1 MAKAQPPSQALEG
14 VRVLELAGAEGEYC
28 GKLLADF
35 GAEVIKVEPP
45 GGSPSRGEPPFV
57 HDRPGPD
64 RSLPFL
70 YFNANKKSVTADLH
84 TDAGRER
91 VRRLARTADVVVES
105 ATPGTLSAMGLG
117 YAALNA
123 LNPRLV
129 FASVT
134 AFGQTGPCSG
144 YRWSAL
150 TAFAMG
156 GLMYVSGKPS
166 APPVNAPGAQAF
178 MVGSAHAALT
188 ILVALWHVRQ
198 GGPGQHIDVSMVDCL
213 AAMENLVSRS
223 ASTGAHPHR
232 DGTQHRFAAPGT
244 IYRCADGFVHI
255 FVTNS
260 QPGAWGRFVDWLG
273 RPEALAREEFDDPVY
288 RRAHVAEVD
297 RVVSDTLA
305 ELPKEKVYEE
315 LQARHIPC
323 APVNTPLDFVRD
335 PHIRARGFVID
346 TVHPRLGPMEFPGRA
361 YKTDCWR
368 FRHHAPAVG
377 EHDGEVLGGEAA
389 EADNSRTDGPPGAA
403 SVTPMPTRELALRQE
418 PPGGLVEAAAAPA
431 TPARHETAAA
441 TATDRGATE
450 GNRGATRRSLESAR
464 AGDNDAAPGSLPLAG
479 IRVADFTHM
488 VAGPYGTMQL
498 AYFGAEVIKIESRAR
513 PDTWRIREG
522 NKDVEASLPFA
533 DHNRNKLS
541 VTANLKTE
549 EGREMARRIIAR
561 SDVVVENFSVGVMG
575 RLGLGYEELKTV
587 KPDIIMIRLQGLGTT
602 GPRKNYVTWGPSLM
616 PFSGMTW
623 LWNHPDGGAP
633 VGSQTSYPDYIVSIH
648 MAFVLMAAL
657 HHRANTGEGQLIDI
671 AQGEVT
677 ASLIGPAL
685 LDALVNER
693 AADPAGNRGRAN
705 APHGCYPC
713 RGEDAWCVVSVE
725 SKEEWRRFRDATGN
739 SAALEDDRFGTG
751 ESRLVHA
758 DAVDQIVSE
767 WTRQRTPREVMETL
781 QAHGVT
787 AGMVCDG
794 TTLVHDPHLRAR
806 GSVVAHEHP
815 RQGRLTLPGIVTKL
829 SETPGEIRRHAP
841 LLGQDTHAVLSGLLG
856 MTDEQIRGL
865 EDAGAF

>member
-1 MAKAQPPSQALEG
+1 MAQTLSTSQALDG

-45 GGSPSRGEPPFV
+45 GGSPSRDEPPFAE
-57 HDRPGPD
+57 DRPGPD

-70 YFNANKKSVTADLH
+70 YFNANKKSVTADLD
-84 TDAGRER
+84 TETGRER
-91 VRRLARTADVVVES
+91 VRRLARTADAVVES
-105 ATPGTLSAMGLG
+105 ATPGTLPAMGLG
-117 YAALNA
+117 YADLRA
-123 LNPRLV
+123 LNPGLV
-129 FASVT
+129 YASVT
-134 AFGQTGPCSG
+134 AFGQVGPYSR
-144 YRWSAL
+144 YRWSGL

-178 MVGSAHAALT
+178 LVGSAHAALT
-188 ILVALWHVRQ
+188 ILVALWHVRR
-198 GGPGQHIDVSMVDCL
+198 GGPGQHVDVSMMDCL

-223 ASTGAHPHR
+223 ASTGAHPRR
-232 DGTQHRFAAPGT
+232 DGTQHRFATPGT

-273 RPEALAREEFDDPVY
+273 HPEALAREEFGDPVY

-297 RVVSDTLA
+297 RVVSGILA
-305 ELPKEKVYEE
+305 LLPKEEVYEE
-315 LQARHIPC
+315 LQARHVPC
-323 APVNTPLDFVRD
+323 APVNTPLDFVHD
-335 PHIRARGFVID
+335 PHIRSRGFVID
-346 TVHPRLGPMEFPGRA
+346 TVHPRLGAMEFPGRA

-377 EHDGEVLGGEAA
+377 EHDRELLGGEGPVP
-389 EADNSRTDGPPGAA
+389 DDSRRDRPG
-403 SVTPMPTRELALRQE
+403 SVAM
-418 PPGGLVEAAAAPA
+418 APA
-431 TPARHETAAA
+431 SPV
-441 TATDRGATE
+441 
-450 GNRGATRRSLESAR
+450 
-464 AGDNDAAPGSLPLAG
+464 GSPPLAG

-498 AYFGAEVIKIESRAR
+498 ACFGAEVIKIESRAR

-549 EGREMARRIIAR
+549 EGREVARRIIAR

-575 RLGLGYEELKTV
+575 RLGLGYEDLRAF

-685 LDALVNER
+685 LDALVNGR
-693 AADPAGNRGRAN
+693 AAEPMGNRGRAA

-713 RGEDAWCVVSVE
+713 RGEDAWCAVTVADD
-725 SKEEWRRFRDATGN
+725 EEWRHFCEATGHR
-739 SAALEDDRFGTG
+739 AAARDDRFGTAA
-751 ESRLVHA
+751 SRLAHA
-758 DAVDQIVSE
+758 EAVNEIVSE
-767 WTRQRTPREVMETL
+767 WTRQRTAREAMETL

-841 LLGQDTHAVLSGLLG
+841 LLGQDTRAVLSGLLG

-865 EDAGAF
+865 DDAGAF

>member
-1 MAKAQPPSQALEG
+1 MAEPRIAPQALDG

-45 GGSPSRGEPPFV
+45 GGSPSRSRPPFKD
-57 HDRPGPD
+57 HRPGPD

-70 YFNANKKSVTADLH
+70 YFNANKKSVTTDLG
-84 TDAGRER
+84 TEAGRER
-91 VRRLARTADVVVES
+91 VRRLARNADVVVES
-105 ATPGTLSAMGLG
+105 AAPGTLAAMGLG
-117 YAALNA
+117 YADLRAA
-123 LNPRLV
+123 NPRLV
-129 FASVT
+129 HASVT
-134 AFGQTGPCSG
+134 AFGQTGPYSG
-144 YRWSAL
+144 YRWSEL
-150 TAFAMG
+150 VAFAMG

-166 APPVNAPGAQAF
+166 SPPVNAPGAQAF
-178 MVGSAHAALT
+178 LVGSAHAALA
-188 ILVALWHVRQ
+188 ILMALWRVRQ
-198 GGPGQHIDVSMVDCL
+198 GGAGQHIDVSMMDCL

-223 ASTGAHPHR
+223 AATGVHPRR

-244 IYRCADGFVHI
+244 IYRCRDGFVHI

-260 QPGAWGRFVDWLG
+260 QPGAWDRFVDWLG
-273 RPEALAREEFDDPVY
+273 RPEALTGHEFKDPVH

-297 RVVSDTLA
+297 RVVSGVLA
-305 ELPKEKVYEE
+305 ELPREKVYEE
-315 LQARHIPC
+315 LQGCHIPC
-323 APVNTPLDFVRD
+323 APVNTPLEFVRD
-335 PHIRARGFVID
+335 RHIRSRGFVVD
-346 TVHPRLGPMEFPGRA
+346 TVHPRLGPLEFPGRA
-361 YKTDCWR
+361 YKTGSWR

-377 EHDGEVLGGEAA
+377 EHDRELL
-389 EADNSRTDGPPGAA
+389 DGKPSAPAGLQPDRPAVPGAA
-403 SVTPMPTRELALRQE
+403 PGRSGRDTAPAAGPAADAACAVTERASP
-418 PPGGLVEAAAAPA
+418 AAPA
-431 TPARHETAAA
+431 A
-441 TATDRGATE
+441 
-450 GNRGATRRSLESAR
+450 GNG
-464 AGDNDAAPGSLPLAG
+464 AAPGALPLAG

-541 VTANLKTE
+541 ITANLKSE
-549 EGREMARRIIAR
+549 EGREVARRIIAR
-561 SDVVVENFSVGVMG
+561 SDVVVENFSVGVMD
-575 RLGLGYEELKTV
+575 RLGLGYEELRAV
-587 KPDIIMIRLQGLGTT
+587 KPDIVMIRLQGLGAT

-633 VGSQTSYPDYIVSIH
+633 VGSQTSYPDYIVSVH

-657 HHRANTGEGQLIDI
+657 HHRANTGEGQFIDM

-685 LDALVNER
+685 LEGLVHGR
-693 AADPAGNRGRAN
+693 AAKPVGNRGCAD

-713 RGEDAWCVVSVE
+713 RGEDAWCVVSVADE
-725 SKEEWRRFRDATGN
+725 DEWQRFCAATDN
-739 SAALEDDRFGTG
+739 HAALGDERFGTA
-751 ESRLVHA
+751 ESRLA
-758 DAVDQIVSE
+758 NAGALDALVSE
-767 WTRQRTPREVMETL
+767 WTRRRTPREVMETL

-787 AGMVCDG
+787 AGMVSDG
-794 TTLVHDPHLRAR
+794 TTLVTDPHLRSR
-806 GSVVAHEHP
+806 GSVVEHEHP

-841 LLGQDTHAVLSGLLG
+841 LLGQDTHAVLKGLLG
-856 MTDEQIRGL
+856 LSDEEIRGL
-865 EDAGAF
+865 EAAGAF

>member
-1 MAKAQPPSQALEG
+1 MAEPQTAPQALDG

-35 GAEVIKVEPP
+35 GAEVIKVEPY
-45 GGSPSRGEPPFV
+45 GGSPSRGQPPFKD
-57 HDRPGPD
+57 DRPGPD

-70 YFNANKKSVTADLH
+70 YFNANKKSVIADL
-84 TDAGRER
+84 DNEAGRER
-91 VRRLARTADVVVES
+91 VQRLARTADVVVES
-105 ATPGTLSAMGLG
+105 AAPGALADMGLG
-117 YAALNA
+117 HEALLAA
-123 LNPRLV
+123 NPRLV
-129 FASVT
+129 YASIT
-134 AFGQTGPCSG
+134 AFGQTGPYNK
-144 YRWSAL
+144 YRWSEL
-150 TAFAMG
+150 VAFAMG

-166 APPVNAPGAQAF
+166 LPPVNAPGAQAF
-178 MVGSAHAALT
+178 LVGSAHAALA
-188 ILVALWHVRQ
+188 ILMALWHVRQ
-198 GGPGQHIDVSMVDCL
+198 GGAGQHIDVSMMDCL
-213 AAMENLVSRS
+213 AAMENMVSRS
-223 ASTGAHPHR
+223 ASTGVHPRR
-232 DGTQHRFAAPGT
+232 DGTQHRFATPGT
-244 IYRCADGFVHI
+244 IYRCRDGFVHI

-260 QPGAWGRFVDWLG
+260 QPGAWERFMDWLG
-273 RPEALAREEFDDPVY
+273 EPEALAGEGFKDPVY

-297 RVVSDTLA
+297 RVVSAILA

-323 APVNTPLDFVRD
+323 APVNTPLEFVRD
-335 PHIRARGFVID
+335 RHIQARGFVVD

-361 YKTDCWR
+361 YKTESWR

-377 EHDGEVLGGEAA
+377 EHD
-389 EADNSRTDGPPGAA
+389 
-403 SVTPMPTRELALRQE
+403 RELLEGERPA
-418 PPGGLVEAAAAPA
+418 PPRDTAVAANPRSDRSSRAKSA
-431 TPARHETAAA
+431 T
-441 TATDRGATE
+441 
-450 GNRGATRRSLESAR
+450 GNG
-464 AGDNDAAPGSLPLAG
+464 AAPGGLPLAG

-549 EGREMARRIIAR
+549 EGREVARRLIAM
-561 SDVVVENFSVGVMG
+561 SDVVVENFSVGVMD
-575 RLGLGYEELKTV
+575 RLGLGYEELKAV

-616 PFSGMTW
+616 PFSGMSW

-657 HHRANTGEGQLIDI
+657 HHRASTGEGQFIDI

-685 LDALVNER
+685 LDGLVNGR
-693 AADPAGNRGRAN
+693 AAKPVGNRGHAG

-713 RGEDAWCVVSVE
+713 RGEDAWCAISVGDDA
-725 SKEEWRRFRDATGN
+725 EWQRFCEATGN
-739 SAALEDDRFGTG
+739 REALGDERFATVAL
-751 ESRLVHA
+751 RLANDEELDEV
-758 DAVDQIVSE
+758 VSG
-767 WTRQRTPREVMETL
+767 WTRRRSPRQVMEAL
-781 QAHGVT
+781 QGYGVT
-787 AGMVCDG
+787 AGMVSDG
-794 TTLVHDPHLRAR
+794 TTLVTDPHLRFR
-806 GSVVAHEHP
+806 GSVVEHEHP
-815 RQGRLTLPGIVTKL
+815 RQGRLTLPGIVTKF
-829 SETPGEIRRHAP
+829 SGTPGEIRRHAP
-841 LLGQDTHAVLSGLLG
+841 LLGQDTHAVLNGLLG
-856 MTDEQIRGL
+856 MTDEEIRGL
-865 EDAGAF
+865 EAAGAF

>member
-1 MAKAQPPSQALEG
+1 MAEPRTAPQALDG

-45 GGSPSRGEPPFV
+45 GGSPSRREPPFMD
-57 HDRPGPD
+57 DRPGPD

-70 YFNANKKSVTADLH
+70 YFNANKKSITADLR
-84 TDAGRER
+84 TEEGRER
-91 VRRLARTADVVVES
+91 VRCLGAGVDVLLES
-105 ATPGTLSAMGLG
+105 GAPGTLAALGLG
-117 YAALNA
+117 YEDLRTA
-123 LNPRLV
+123 NPGLV
-129 FASVT
+129 HASVT
-134 AFGQTGPCSG
+134 AFGQTGPYSG
-144 YRWSAL
+144 YRWSGL
-150 TAFAMG
+150 VAFAMG

-178 MVGSAHAALT
+178 LVGSAHAALA
-188 ILVALWHVRQ
+188 ILMALWHVRR
-198 GGPGQHIDVSMVDCL
+198 GGAGQHIDVSMMDCL
-213 AAMENLVSRS
+213 AAMENMVSRS
-223 ASTGAHPHR
+223 ASTGVHPRR
-232 DGTQHRFAAPGT
+232 DGTQHRFATPGT
-244 IYRCADGFVHI
+244 IYRCRDGYVHI

-260 QPGAWGRFVDWLG
+260 QPGAWDRFVDWLG
-273 RPEALAREEFDDPVY
+273 LPEALTGDEFNDPVY

-297 RVVSDTLA
+297 RVVSGILA
-305 ELPKEKVYEE
+305 GLPKEEVYEE

-335 PHIRARGFVID
+335 RHIESRGFVVD

-361 YKTDCWR
+361 YKTDGWR

-377 EHDGEVLGGEAA
+377 EHDGEFLDGEPLARDA
-389 EADNSRTDGPPGAA
+389 VAPADSTPGPSP
-403 SVTPMPTRELALRQE
+403 R
-418 PPGGLVEAAAAPA
+418 AAPA
-431 TPARHETAAA
+431 A
-441 TATDRGATE
+441 
-450 GNRGATRRSLESAR
+450 GNG
-464 AGDNDAAPGSLPLAG
+464 GGPNGLPLAG
-479 IRVADFTHM
+479 VRVADFTHM

-541 VTANLKTE
+541 VTANLKAD
-549 EGREMARRIIAR
+549 EGRELARRIIAE
-561 SDVVVENFSVGVMG
+561 SDVVVENFSVGVMD
-575 RLGLGYEELKTV
+575 RLGLSYEELRAV

-602 GPRKNYVTWGPSLM
+602 GPRRNYVTWGPSLM

-657 HHRANTGEGQLIDI
+657 HHRATTGEGQFIDI

-685 LDALVNER
+685 LDGLVNGR
-693 AADPAGNRGRAN
+693 AAKPVGNGGRAGV
-705 APHGCYPC
+705 PHGCYPC
-713 RGEDAWCVVSVE
+713 QGDDSWCAIAVGDDA
-725 SKEEWRRFRDATGN
+725 EWQRFCAATGN
-739 SAALEDDRFGTG
+739 GGTLRDERFATAAGRRANMEEL
-751 ESRLVHA
+751 
-758 DAVDQIVSE
+758 DALVSE
-767 WTRQRTPREVMETL
+767 WTRQRSPRQVMETL

-787 AGMVCDG
+787 AGMVSDG
-794 TTLVHDPHLRAR
+794 TTLANDPHLRER

-815 RQGRLTLPGIVTKL
+815 RQGRLTLPGIVMKL
-829 SETPGEIRRHAP
+829 SGTPGEIRRHAP

-856 MTDEQIRGL
+856 LTDEEIRGL
-865 EDAGAF
+865 EVAGAF

>member
-1 MAKAQPPSQALEG
+1 MAEQRTAPQALNG

-45 GGSPSRGEPPFV
+45 EGSPSRAEPPFKD
-57 HDRPGPD
+57 DRPGPD

-70 YFNANKKSVTADLH
+70 YFNANKKSVTVDLD
-84 TDAGRER
+84 TEAGRER

-105 ATPGTLSAMGLG
+105 AVPGTLADMGLG
-117 YAALNA
+117 YEDLKPA
-123 LNPRLV
+123 NPRLLY
-129 FASVT
+129 ASVT
-134 AFGQTGPCSG
+134 AFGQTGPYSG
-144 YRWSAL
+144 YRWSGL
-150 TAFAMG
+150 VAFAMG
-156 GLMYVSGKPS
+156 GLMYVSGKPT

-178 MVGSAHAALT
+178 LVGSAHAALA
-188 ILVALWHVRQ
+188 ILMALWRVRQ
-198 GGPGQHIDVSMVDCL
+198 RGAGQHIDVSMMDCL
-213 AAMENLVSRS
+213 AAMENMVSRS
-223 ASTGAHPHR
+223 ASTGVHPRR
-232 DGTQHRFAAPGT
+232 DGTQHRFATPGT
-244 IYRCADGFVHI
+244 IYRCRDGYVHI

-273 RPEALAREEFDDPVY
+273 LPEALTGDEFNDPVY

-297 RVVSDTLA
+297 RVVSGILA
-305 ELPKEKVYEE
+305 GLPKEKVYEE
-315 LQARHIPC
+315 LQDRHIPC
-323 APVNTPLDFVRD
+323 APVNTPLEFVRD
-335 PHIRARGFVID
+335 RHIESRGFVVD
-346 TVHPRLGPMEFPGRA
+346 TVHPRLGPIEFPGRA
-361 YKTDCWR
+361 YKTDSWR
-368 FRHHAPAVG
+368 FRRHAPAVG
-377 EHDGEVLGGEAA
+377 EHDRELLDEEKPAHEHVHRAGPAGSRGLPEPSARDTAA
-389 EADNSRTDGPPGAA
+389 AGNGAPPGA
-403 SVTPMPTRELALRQE
+403 
-418 PPGGLVEAAAAPA
+418 
-431 TPARHETAAA
+431 
-441 TATDRGATE
+441 
-450 GNRGATRRSLESAR
+450 
-464 AGDNDAAPGSLPLAG
+464 LPLAG

-498 AYFGAEVIKIESRAR
+498 AYFGAEVIKIESRTR

-549 EGREMARRIIAR
+549 EGREVARRIIAE
-561 SDVVVENFSVGVMG
+561 SDVVVENFSVGVMD
-575 RLGLGYEELKTV
+575 RLGLGYEELRAL

-623 LWNHPDGGAP
+623 LWNHPDRGAP

-657 HHRANTGEGQLIDI
+657 HHRANSGEGQFIDI

-685 LDALVNER
+685 LDGLVNGR
-693 AADPAGNRGRAN
+693 ATAPMGNRGYAG

-713 RGEDAWCVVSVE
+713 RGDDAWCAISVE
-725 SKEEWRRFRDATGN
+725 DDAEWQRFCAVTGN
-739 SAALEDDRFGTG
+739 GGTLRDERFATVAGRRANAEDLDAL
-751 ESRLVHA
+751 
-758 DAVDQIVSE
+758 VSE
-767 WTRQRTPREVMETL
+767 WTVQRSPREVMETF

-787 AGMVCDG
+787 AGMVSDG
-794 TTLVHDPHLRAR
+794 TTLVNDPHLRSR
-806 GSVVAHEHP
+806 DSVVEHEHP
-815 RQGRLTLPGIVTKL
+815 RQGRLTLPGIVMKL

-841 LLGQDTHAVLSGLLG
+841 LLGQDTHTVLSGLLG
-856 MTDEQIRGL
+856 LTDEEIRAL
-865 EDAGAF
+865 EAAGAF

>member
-1 MAKAQPPSQALEG
+1 MAEQRTAPQALNG
-14 VRVLELAGAEGEYC
+14 VRVLELADAEGEYC

-45 GGSPSRGEPPFV
+45 GGSPSRSEPPFKD
-57 HDRPGPD
+57 DRPGPD

-70 YFNANKKSVTADLH
+70 YFNANKKSITADLD
-84 TDAGRER
+84 TEAGRER
-91 VRRLARTADVVVES
+91 VRRLARTADVLVES
-105 ATPGTLSAMGLG
+105 AAPGSLAAMGLAHEELR
-117 YAALNA
+117 AA
-123 LNPRLV
+123 NPRLV
-129 FASVT
+129 YASVT
-134 AFGQTGPCSG
+134 AFGQTGPYSG
-144 YRWSAL
+144 YRWSGL
-150 TAFAMG
+150 VAFAMG
-156 GLMYVSGKPS
+156 GLMYVSGKPT

-178 MVGSAHAALT
+178 LVGSAHAALA
-188 ILVALWHVRQ
+188 ILMALWRVRQ
-198 GGPGQHIDVSMVDCL
+198 GGAGQHIDISMMDCL
-213 AAMENLVSRS
+213 AAMENMVSRS
-223 ASTGAHPHR
+223 ASTGVHPRR
-232 DGTQHRFAAPGT
+232 DGTQHRFATPGT
-244 IYRCADGFVHI
+244 IYRCRDGFVHI

-273 RPEALAREEFDDPVY
+273 LPEALTGEEFNDPVY

-297 RVVSDTLA
+297 RVVSEILA
-305 ELPKEKVYEE
+305 KLPKEKVYEE
-315 LQARHIPC
+315 LQDRHIPC
-323 APVNTPLDFVRD
+323 APVNTPLEFVRD
-335 PHIRARGFVID
+335 RHIESRGFVVE

-361 YKTDCWR
+361 YKTGNWR

-377 EHDGEVLGGEAA
+377 EHDGELLDREPSAPDDTDRDRTAISGGVPDRPDPHAGPGPAAGGRAADAACVPTGQSSEAAHASRNGEA
-389 EADNSRTDGPPGAA
+389 PG
-403 SVTPMPTRELALRQE
+403 V
-418 PPGGLVEAAAAPA
+418 
-431 TPARHETAAA
+431 
-441 TATDRGATE
+441 
-450 GNRGATRRSLESAR
+450 
-464 AGDNDAAPGSLPLAG
+464 LPLAG

-549 EGREMARRIIAR
+549 EGKEVARRIIAE
-561 SDVVVENFSVGVMG
+561 SDVVVENFSVGVMD
-575 RLGLGYEELKTV
+575 RLGLGYEELRAL

-657 HHRANTGEGQLIDI
+657 HHRANTGEGQFIDI

-685 LDALVNER
+685 LDGLVNGR
-693 AADPAGNRGRAN
+693 AMEPVGNRGHLG

-713 RGEDAWCVVSVE
+713 RGDDAWCAVSVE
-725 SKEEWRRFRDATGN
+725 DEDGWQGFCAATG
-739 SAALEDDRFGTG
+739 SHAALRDERFATAAGRRANA
-751 ESRLVHA
+751 EAL
-758 DAVDQIVSE
+758 DALVSE
-767 WTRQRTPREVMETL
+767 WTVQRSPREVMETL

-787 AGMVCDG
+787 AGMVSDG
-794 TTLVHDPHLRAR
+794 TTLVNDPHLRSR
-806 GSVVAHEHP
+806 GSVVEHEHP
-815 RQGRLTLPGIVTKL
+815 RQGRLTLPGIVMKL

-841 LLGQDTHAVLSGLLG
+841 LLGQDNHAVLTGLLG
-856 MTDEQIRGL
+856 LTDDEIRGL
-865 EDAGAF
+865 ESASAF

>member
-1 MAKAQPPSQALEG
+1 MAEPRTAPQALDG

-45 GGSPSRGEPPFV
+45 GGSPSRSEPPFK
-57 HDRPGPD
+57 DDCLGPD
-64 RSLPFL
+64 HSLPFL
-70 YFNANKKSVTADLH
+70 YFNANKKSVTADLGSE
-84 TDAGRER
+84 AGRER
-91 VRRLARTADVVVES
+91 VRRLARTADVLLES
-105 ATPGTLSAMGLG
+105 AAPGTLAAMGLG
-117 YAALNA
+117 YEDLRAA
-123 LNPRLV
+123 NPRLV
-129 FASVT
+129 YASVT
-134 AFGQTGPCSG
+134 AFGQTGPYSG
-144 YRWSAL
+144 YRWSGL
-150 TAFAMG
+150 VAFAMG

-178 MVGSAHAALT
+178 LVGSAHAALA
-188 ILVALWHVRQ
+188 ILMALWRVRQ
-198 GGPGQHIDVSMVDCL
+198 GGAGQHVDVSMMDCL
-213 AAMENLVSRS
+213 AAMENMVSRS
-223 ASTGAHPHR
+223 ASTGVHPRR
-232 DGTQHRFAAPGT
+232 DGTQHRFATPGT
-244 IYRCADGFVHI
+244 IYRCRDGYVHI

-260 QPGAWGRFVDWLG
+260 QPGAWDRFVDWLG
-273 RPEALAREEFDDPVY
+273 LPEALTGDEFNDPVY

-297 RVVSDTLA
+297 RVVSAILA

-323 APVNTPLDFVRD
+323 APVNTPLEFVRD
-335 PHIRARGFVID
+335 RHIESRGFVVD

-361 YKTDCWR
+361 YKTDNWR

-377 EHDGEVLGGEAA
+377 EHD
-389 EADNSRTDGPPGAA
+389 
-403 SVTPMPTRELALRQE
+403 RELLDGE
-418 PPGGLVEAAAAPA
+418 LPA
-431 TPARHETAAA
+431 W
-441 TATDRGATE
+441 DRGHGA
-450 GNRGATRRSLESAR
+450 GNGT
-464 AGDNDAAPGSLPLAG
+464 APKGLPLAG

-541 VTANLKTE
+541 VTANLKTAK
-549 EGREMARRIIAR
+549 GRELARRIIAE
-561 SDVVVENFSVGVMG
+561 SDVVVENFSVGVMD
-575 RLGLGYEELKTV
+575 RLGLGYEELRAL

-657 HHRANTGEGQLIDI
+657 HHRANTGEGQFIDI

-685 LDALVNER
+685 LDGLVNGR
-693 AADPAGNRGRAN
+693 AAEPVGNRGHAG

-713 RGEDAWCVVSVE
+713 AGDDAWCAISVGDDA
-725 SKEEWRRFRDATGN
+725 EWQRFCAATGN
-739 SAALEDDRFGTG
+739 GGTLRDERFATAAGRQANAEELDALVSKWT
-751 ESRLVHA
+751 SRL
-758 DAVDQIVSE
+758 S
-767 WTRQRTPREVMETL
+767 PREVMETL

-787 AGMVCDG
+787 AGMVSDG
-794 TTLVHDPHLRAR
+794 TTLVTDRHLRSR
-806 GSVVAHEHP
+806 GSVVEHGHP
-815 RQGRLTLPGIVTKL
+815 RQGRLTLPGIVMKL
-829 SETPGEIRRHAP
+829 SETPGAIRRHAP
-841 LLGQDTHAVLSGLLG
+841 LLGQDTHTVLNGLLG
-856 MTDEQIRGL
+856 LTDEEIGRL
-865 EDAGAF
+865 EAAGAF

>member
-1 MAKAQPPSQALEG
+1 MAEPRTAPQALDG

-45 GGSPSRGEPPFV
+45 GGSPSRSEPPFKD
-57 HDRPGPD
+57 DRPGPD
-64 RSLPFL
+64 QSLPFL
-70 YFNANKKSVTADLH
+70 YFNANKKSVTADL
-84 TDAGRER
+84 DSEAGRER
-91 VRRLARTADVVVES
+91 VRRLARTADVLLES
-105 ATPGTLSAMGLG
+105 AAPGTLAAMGLG
-117 YAALNA
+117 YEDLRAA
-123 LNPRLV
+123 NPRLV
-129 FASVT
+129 YASVT
-134 AFGQTGPCSG
+134 AFGQTGPYSG
-144 YRWSAL
+144 YRWSGL
-150 TAFAMG
+150 VAFAMG

-178 MVGSAHAALT
+178 LVGSAHAALA
-188 ILVALWHVRQ
+188 ILMALWRVRE
-198 GGPGQHIDVSMVDCL
+198 GGAGQHVDVSMMDCL
-213 AAMENLVSRS
+213 AAMENMVSRS
-223 ASTGAHPHR
+223 ASTGVHPRR
-232 DGTQHRFAAPGT
+232 DGTQHRFATPGT
-244 IYRCADGFVHI
+244 IYHCRDGYVHI

-260 QPGAWGRFVDWLG
+260 QPGAWDRFVDWLG
-273 RPEALAREEFDDPVY
+273 LPEALTGDEFNDPVY

-297 RVVSDTLA
+297 RVVSAILA

-323 APVNTPLDFVRD
+323 APVNTPLEFVRD
-335 PHIRARGFVID
+335 RHIESRGFVVD
-346 TVHPRLGPMEFPGRA
+346 TVHPLLGPMEFPGRA
-361 YKTDCWR
+361 YKTDNWR

-377 EHDGEVLGGEAA
+377 EHD
-389 EADNSRTDGPPGAA
+389 
-403 SVTPMPTRELALRQE
+403 RELLDGE
-418 PPGGLVEAAAAPA
+418 LPA
-431 TPARHETAAA
+431 W
-441 TATDRGATE
+441 DRGHGA
-450 GNRGATRRSLESAR
+450 GNGT
-464 AGDNDAAPGSLPLAG
+464 APNGLPLAG

-541 VTANLKTE
+541 VTANLKTA
-549 EGREMARRIIAR
+549 EGRELARRIIAE
-561 SDVVVENFSVGVMG
+561 SDVVVENFSVGVMD
-575 RLGLGYEELKTV
+575 RLGLGYEELRAL
-587 KPDIIMIRLQGLGTT
+587 KPDIVMIRLQGLGTT

-657 HHRANTGEGQLIDI
+657 HHRASTGEGQFIDI

-685 LDALVNER
+685 LDGLVNGR
-693 AADPAGNRGRAN
+693 AAEPVGNRGHAG

-713 RGEDAWCVVSVE
+713 AGDDAWCAISVGDDA
-725 SKEEWRRFRDATGN
+725 EWQRFCAVTGN
-739 SAALEDDRFGTG
+739 GETLRDERFATAAG
-751 ESRLVHA
+751 RLA
-758 DAVDQIVSE
+758 NAEELDALVSG
-767 WTRQRTPREVMETL
+767 WTRRLSPREVMETL

-787 AGMVCDG
+787 AGMVSDG
-794 TTLVHDPHLRAR
+794 TTLVTDLHLRSR
-806 GSVVAHEHP
+806 GSVVEHEHP
-815 RQGRLTLPGIVTKL
+815 RQGRLTLPGIVMKL
-829 SETPGEIRRHAP
+829 SETPGTIRRHAP
-841 LLGQDTHAVLSGLLG
+841 LLGQDTHAVLNGLLG
-856 MTDEQIRGL
+856 LTDEEIGRL
-865 EDAGAF
+865 EAAGAF

>member
-1 MAKAQPPSQALEG
+1 MAESQTAPQALDG

-45 GGSPSRGEPPFV
+45 GGSPSRGEPPFRD
-57 HDRPGPD
+57 HRPGPD

-70 YFNANKKSVTADLH
+70 YFNANKKSVTADLG
-84 TDAGRER
+84 TEAGRDR

-105 ATPGTLSAMGLG
+105 AVPGTLAAMGLA
-117 YAALNA
+117 YADLRAA
-123 LNPRLV
+123 NPRLV
-129 FASVT
+129 YASVT
-134 AFGQTGPCSG
+134 AFGQTGPYSR
-144 YRWSAL
+144 YRWSGL
-150 TAFAMG
+150 VAFAMG

-178 MVGSAHAALT
+178 LVGSAHAALAV
-188 ILVALWHVRQ
+188 LMALWRVRH
-198 GGPGQHIDVSMVDCL
+198 GGSGQHIDVSMMDCL
-213 AAMENLVSRS
+213 AAMENMVSRS
-223 ASTGAHPHR
+223 ASTGVHPRR
-232 DGTQHRFAAPGT
+232 DGTQHRFATPGT
-244 IYRCADGFVHI
+244 IYRCRDGFVHI

-260 QPGAWGRFVDWLG
+260 QPGAWDRFVEWLG
-273 RPEALAREEFDDPVY
+273 QPEALTADEFNDPVY

-297 RVVSDTLA
+297 GVVSAVLA
-305 ELPKEKVYEE
+305 GLPKEKVYEE

-323 APVNTPLDFVRD
+323 APVNTPLEFVRD
-335 PHIRARGFVID
+335 RHIESRGFVVD

-361 YKTDCWR
+361 YKTGSWR

-377 EHDGEVLGGEAA
+377 EHERELLGGGEPAPVHPRRAEPAMPDTAPDGAGRPAYPARNAA
-389 EADNSRTDGPPGAA
+389 TPGA
-403 SVTPMPTRELALRQE
+403 
-418 PPGGLVEAAAAPA
+418 
-431 TPARHETAAA
+431 
-441 TATDRGATE
+441 
-450 GNRGATRRSLESAR
+450 
-464 AGDNDAAPGSLPLAG
+464 LPLEG

-549 EGREMARRIIAR
+549 EGREVARRIIAE
-561 SDVVVENFSVGVMG
+561 SDVVVENFSVGVMD
-575 RLGLGYEELKTV
+575 RLGLGYEELKAV
-587 KPDIIMIRLQGLGTT
+587 KPDVIMIRLQGLGTT

-657 HHRANTGEGQLIDI
+657 HHRAGTGEGQFIDI

-685 LDALVNER
+685 LDGLVHGR
-693 AADPAGNRGRAN
+693 APEPVGNRGRGD

-713 RGEDAWCVVSVE
+713 RGDDAWCAIAVGDD
-725 SKEEWRRFRDATGN
+725 EEWRRFRAATGN
-739 SAALEDDRFGTG
+739 PASLGDERFATAA
-751 ESRLVHA
+751 SRCANA
-758 DAVDQIVSE
+758 DALDAAVSE
-767 WTRQRTPREVMETL
+767 WTRERSPREVMEAL
-781 QAHGVT
+781 QANGVT
-787 AGMVCDG
+787 AGMVSDG
-794 TTLVHDPHLRAR
+794 TTLVTDPHLRFR
-806 GSVVAHEHP
+806 GSVVEHEHL
-815 RQGRLTLPGIVTKL
+815 RQGRLTLPGIVMKL
-829 SETPGEIRRHAP
+829 SDTPGEIRRPAP
-841 LLGQDTHAVLSGLLG
+841 LLGQDTHAVLNGLLG
-856 MTDEQIRGL
+856 LTEEEIRGL
-865 EDAGAF
+865 EAAGAF

>member
-1 MAKAQPPSQALEG
+1 MAEPLTAPQALDG
-14 VRVLELAGAEGEYC
+14 VRVVELADAEGEYC

-57 HDRPGPD
+57 DDRPGPD

-70 YFNANKKSVTADLH
+70 YFNANKKSVTADLD
-84 TDAGRER
+84 TEAGRER
-91 VRRLARTADVVVES
+91 VRDLARTADVVLES
-105 ATPGTLSAMGLG
+105 GAPGALAAMGLG
-117 YAALNA
+117 YEDLRAA
-123 LNPRLV
+123 NPRLLY
-129 FASVT
+129 ASVT
-134 AFGQTGPCSG
+134 AFGQTGPYSG
-144 YRWSAL
+144 YRWSRL
-150 TAFAMG
+150 VAFAMG

-178 MVGSAHAALT
+178 LVASAHAALA
-188 ILVALWHVRQ
+188 ILMALWHVRR
-198 GGPGQHIDVSMVDCL
+198 GGAGQHVDVSMMDCL
-213 AAMENLVSRS
+213 AAMENMVSRS
-223 ASTGAHPHR
+223 ASTGVHPRR

-244 IYRCADGFVHI
+244 IYRCRDGYVHI

-260 QPGAWGRFVDWLG
+260 QPGAWDRFVDWLG
-273 RPEALAREEFDDPVY
+273 LPEALTGDEFNDPVY

-297 RVVSDTLA
+297 RVVSAILA
-305 ELPKEKVYEE
+305 GLPREKVYEE
-315 LQARHIPC
+315 LQDRHIPC
-323 APVNTPLDFVRD
+323 APVNTPLEFVRD
-335 PHIRARGFVID
+335 RHIESRGFVVD

-361 YKTDCWR
+361 YKTGSWR

-377 EHDGEVLGGEAA
+377 EHDEVVLNGFKAA
-389 EADNSRTDGPPGAA
+389 RDTAQTRT
-403 SVTPMPTRELALRQE
+403 V
-418 PPGGLVEAAAAPA
+418 APK
-431 TPARHETAAA
+431 PVP
-441 TATDRGATE
+441 DRGPDTNTGA
-450 GNRGATRRSLESAR
+450 GNGT
-464 AGDNDAAPGSLPLAG
+464 APDGLPLTG

-541 VTANLKTE
+541 VTANLKNA
-549 EGREMARRIIAR
+549 EGRELARRIIAE
-561 SDVVVENFSVGVMG
+561 SDVVVENFSVGVMD
-575 RLGLGYEELKTV
+575 RLGLGYEELQAL

-648 MAFVLMAAL
+648 MAFALMAAL
-657 HHRANTGEGQLIDI
+657 HHRANTGEGQFIDI

-685 LDALVNER
+685 LDGLVNGR
-693 AADPAGNRGRAN
+693 AAEPVGNRGHAG

-713 RGEDAWCVVSVE
+713 AGEDQWCVISVGDDAEWQRLCAVMGNGGTVRDERFATPAGRRANAEDLDALVS
-725 SKEEWRRFRDATGN
+725 K
-739 SAALEDDRFGTG
+739 
-751 ESRLVHA
+751 
-758 DAVDQIVSE
+758 
-767 WTRQRTPREVMETL
+767 WTRRRSPREVMESL

-787 AGMVCDG
+787 AGMVSDG
-794 TTLVHDPHLRAR
+794 TTLVNDPHLRGR

-815 RQGRLTLPGIVTKL
+815 RQGRLTLPGIVMKL

-841 LLGQDTHAVLSGLLG
+841 LLGQDTHTVLSGLLG
-856 MTDEQIRGL
+856 LTDEEIHSL
-865 EDAGAF
+865 EAAGAF

>member
-1 MAKAQPPSQALEG
+1 MAEPRTAPQALDG

-45 GGSPSRGEPPFV
+45 GGSPSRGEPPFKD
-57 HDRPGPD
+57 DRPGSEN
-64 RSLPFL
+64 SLSFL
-70 YFNANKKSVTADLH
+70 YFNANKKSVTADLD

-91 VRRLARTADVVVES
+91 VRRLARTVDVVLES
-105 ATPGTLSAMGLG
+105 SAPGSLAGMGLG
-117 YAALNA
+117 YEDLLAA
-123 LNPRLV
+123 NPRLV
-129 FASVT
+129 YASVT
-134 AFGQTGPCSG
+134 AFGQTGPYSG
-144 YRWSAL
+144 YRWSGL
-150 TAFAMG
+150 VAFAMG

-166 APPVNAPGAQAF
+166 LPPVNAPGAQAF
-178 MVGSAHAALT
+178 LVGSAHAALA
-188 ILVALWHVRQ
+188 ILMALWHVRQ
-198 GGPGQHIDVSMVDCL
+198 GGAGQHVDVSMMDCL
-213 AAMENLVSRS
+213 AAMENMVSRS
-223 ASTGAHPHR
+223 ASTGVHPRR
-232 DGTQHRFAAPGT
+232 DGTQHRFATPGT
-244 IYRCADGFVHI
+244 IYRCRDGFVHI

-260 QPGAWGRFVDWLG
+260 QPGAWERFADWLG
-273 RPEALAREEFDDPVY
+273 RPEALTGHEFADAVY

-297 RVVSDTLA
+297 RVVSEVLA

-315 LQARHIPC
+315 LQDCHIPC
-323 APVNTPLDFVRD
+323 APVNTPLEFVRD
-335 PHIRARGFVID
+335 HHIQSRGLVVD
-346 TVHPRLGPMEFPGRA
+346 TVHPRLGPMEFPARA
-361 YKTDCWR
+361 YKTDCCR

-377 EHDGEVLGGEAA
+377 EHDRDPLDRVDGA
-389 EADNSRTDGPPGAA
+389 SRP
-403 SVTPMPTRELALRQE
+403 
-418 PPGGLVEAAAAPA
+418 
-431 TPARHETAAA
+431 
-441 TATDRGATE
+441 
-450 GNRGATRRSLESAR
+450 SAR
-464 AGDNDAAPGSLPLAG
+464 EGLPSNDAGSANGLPLAG

-541 VTANLKTE
+541 VTTNLKSE
-549 EGREMARRIIAR
+549 EGREVARRIIAM
-561 SDVVVENFSVGVMG
+561 SDVVVENFSVGVMD
-575 RLGLGYEELKTV
+575 RLGLGYEELKAL

-623 LWNHPDGGAP
+623 LWNHPDSGAP

-657 HHRANTGEGQLIDI
+657 HHKANTGEGQFIDI

-685 LDALVNER
+685 LDGLVNGR
-693 AADPAGNRGRAN
+693 AAKPVGNRGHAG

-713 RGEDAWCVVSVE
+713 RGDDAWCAVSVADD
-725 SKEEWRRFRDATGN
+725 EEWQRFCIATGHHAVLGDERFATAGRRLAN
-739 SAALEDDRFGTG
+739 AAALDE
-751 ESRLVHA
+751 L
-758 DAVDQIVSE
+758 VSE
-767 WTRQRTPREVMETL
+767 WTRERSPREVMEAL
-781 QAHGVT
+781 QPHGVT
-787 AGMVCDG
+787 AGMVSDG
-794 TTLVHDPHLRAR
+794 TTLVTDPHLRSR
-806 GSVVAHEHP
+806 GSVVEHEHP
-815 RQGRLTLPGIVTKL
+815 RQGRLTLPGIVMKL

-856 MTDEQIRGL
+856 LSEEEIRGL
-865 EDAGAF
+865 EAAGAF

>member
-1 MAKAQPPSQALEG
+1 MAEPRTAPQALDG

-45 GGSPSRGEPPFV
+45 GGSPSRLEPPFKD
-57 HDRPGPD
+57 DRPGPD

-70 YFNANKKSVTADLH
+70 YFNANKKSVTADL
-84 TDAGRER
+84 ASGPGRER
-91 VRRLARTADVVVES
+91 VRRLARTADVLLES
-105 ATPGTLSAMGLG
+105 AAPGTLAAMGLG
-117 YAALNA
+117 YEDLRAA
-123 LNPRLV
+123 NPRLIY
-129 FASVT
+129 ASVT
-134 AFGQTGPCSG
+134 AFGQTGPYSR
-144 YRWSAL
+144 YRWSGL
-150 TAFAMG
+150 VAFAMG

-178 MVGSAHAALT
+178 LVGSAHAALAV
-188 ILVALWHVRQ
+188 LMALWHVRQ
-198 GGPGQHIDVSMVDCL
+198 GAAGQHVDVSMMDCL
-213 AAMENLVSRS
+213 AAMENMVSRS
-223 ASTGAHPHR
+223 ASTGVHPRR

-244 IYRCADGFVHI
+244 IYRCRDGYVHI

-273 RPEALAREEFDDPVY
+273 LPEALTGDEFDNPVY

-297 RVVSDTLA
+297 RVVSGILA
-305 ELPKEKVYEE
+305 GLPKEKVYEE
-315 LQARHIPC
+315 LQDRHIPC
-323 APVNTPLDFVRD
+323 APVNTPLEYVRD
-335 PHIRARGFVID
+335 RHVESRGFVID

-361 YKTDCWR
+361 YKTESWR

-377 EHDGEVLGGEAA
+377 EHDEILPDGFKA
-389 EADNSRTDGPPGAA
+389 EPDSSR
-403 SVTPMPTRELALRQE
+403 E
-418 PPGGLVEAAAAPA
+418 
-431 TPARHETAAA
+431 
-441 TATDRGATE
+441 
-450 GNRGATRRSLESAR
+450 ESAPP
-464 AGDNDAAPGSLPLAG
+464 DPESNQAPGQAAGPADRSAPNGLPLTG

-541 VTANLKTE
+541 VTANLKTA
-549 EGREMARRIIAR
+549 EGRELARRIIAE
-561 SDVVVENFSVGVMG
+561 SDVVVENFSVGVMD
-575 RLGLGYEELKTV
+575 RLGLGYQELRAL
-587 KPDIIMIRLQGLGTT
+587 KPDVIMIRLQGLGTT

-648 MAFVLMAAL
+648 MAFALMAAL
-657 HHRANTGEGQLIDI
+657 HHRANTGEGQFIDI

-685 LDALVNER
+685 LDGLVNGR
-693 AADPAGNRGRAN
+693 AAEPVGNRGHAG

-713 RGEDAWCVVSVE
+713 RGDDAWCVISVRDDT
-725 SKEEWRRFRDATGN
+725 EWQRLCAATENGTALRDERFATAAGRRAN
-739 SAALEDDRFGTG
+739 AAELDE
-751 ESRLVHA
+751 L
-758 DAVDQIVSE
+758 VSE
-767 WTRQRTPREVMETL
+767 WTRQRSPREVMEAL
-781 QAHGVT
+781 QARDVP
-787 AGMVCDG
+787 AGMVSDG
-794 TTLVHDPHLRAR
+794 TTLVHDPHLRSRDA
-806 GSVVAHEHP
+806 VVEHDHP
-815 RQGRLTLPGIVTKL
+815 RQGRLTLPGIVMKL
-829 SETPGEIRRHAP
+829 SGTPGEIRRHAP

-856 MTDEQIRGL
+856 LTDEEIRGL
-865 EDAGAF
+865 EAAGAF

>member
-1 MAKAQPPSQALEG
+1 MAEPRTAPQALDG

-45 GGSPSRGEPPFV
+45 GGSPSRGEPPFMD
-57 HDRPGPD
+57 DRPGPD

-70 YFNANKKSVTADLH
+70 YFNANKKSITADLE
-84 TDAGRER
+84 TEEGRER
-91 VRRLARTADVVVES
+91 LRRLGAEVDVVLES
-105 ATPGTLSAMGLG
+105 GAPGTLATLGLG
-117 YAALNA
+117 YEDLRTA
-123 LNPRLV
+123 NPGLV
-129 FASVT
+129 YASVT
-134 AFGQTGPCSG
+134 AFGQTGPYSG
-144 YRWSAL
+144 YRWSGL
-150 TAFAMG
+150 VAFAMG

-178 MVGSAHAALT
+178 LVGSAHAALA
-188 ILVALWHVRQ
+188 ILMALWHVRR
-198 GGPGQHIDVSMVDCL
+198 GGAGQHVDVSMMDCL
-213 AAMENLVSRS
+213 AAMENMISRS
-223 ASTGAHPHR
+223 ASTGMHPRR
-232 DGTQHRFAAPGT
+232 DGTQHRFATPGT
-244 IYRCADGFVHI
+244 IYRCRDGYVHI

-260 QPGAWGRFVDWLG
+260 QPGAWDRFVDWLG
-273 RPEALAREEFDDPVY
+273 LPEALTGDEFNDPVY

-297 RVVSDTLA
+297 RVVSAILA
-305 ELPKEKVYEE
+305 DLPKEKVYEE
-315 LQARHIPC
+315 LQDRHIPC
-323 APVNTPLDFVRD
+323 APVNTPLEFVRD
-335 PHIRARGFVID
+335 RHIESRGFVVD

-361 YKTDCWR
+361 YKTESWR

-377 EHDGEVLGGEAA
+377 EHDKVVPTGFKVAA
-389 EADNSRTDGPPGAA
+389 ESPRKRP
-403 SVTPMPTRELALRQE
+403 VTPNPESDRAPWTAAG
-418 PPGGLVEAAAAPA
+418 PADGTAPGGL
-431 TPARHETAAA
+431 
-441 TATDRGATE
+441 
-450 GNRGATRRSLESAR
+450 
-464 AGDNDAAPGSLPLAG
+464 PLTG

-541 VTANLKTE
+541 VTTNLKNA
-549 EGREMARRIIAR
+549 EGRELARRIIAE
-561 SDVVVENFSVGVMG
+561 SDVVVENFSVGVMD
-575 RLGLGYEELKTV
+575 RLGLGYEELRAL

-648 MAFVLMAAL
+648 MAFTLMAAL
-657 HHRANTGEGQLIDI
+657 HHRADTGEGQFIDI

-685 LDALVNER
+685 LDGLVNGG
-693 AADPAGNRGRAN
+693 AAEPVGNRGHAG

-713 RGEDAWCVVSVE
+713 RGDDAWCVISVGDDA
-725 SKEEWRRFRDATGN
+725 EWQRLCAVTENGTALRDERFAT
-739 SAALEDDRFGTG
+739 AAGRQANAAELDE
-751 ESRLVHA
+751 L
-758 DAVDQIVSE
+758 VSE
-767 WTRQRTPREVMETL
+767 WTRRRSPREVMEVL
-781 QAHGVT
+781 QARGVT
-787 AGMVCDG
+787 AGMVSDG
-794 TTLVHDPHLRAR
+794 TTLVHDPHLCSR
-806 GSVVAHEHP
+806 GSVVEHEHP
-815 RQGRLTLPGIVTKL
+815 RQGRLTLPGIVMKL
-829 SETPGEIRRHAP
+829 SGTPGEIRRHAP

-856 MTDEQIRGL
+856 LTDEEIRGL
-865 EDAGAF
+865 EAAGAF

>member
-1 MAKAQPPSQALEG
+1 MAEPRTAPQALDG

-45 GGSPSRGEPPFV
+45 GGSPSRLEPPFKD
-57 HDRPGPD
+57 DRPGPD

-70 YFNANKKSVTADLH
+70 YFNANKKSVTADLGSG
-84 TDAGRER
+84 AGRER
-91 VRRLARTADVVVES
+91 VRHLARTADVLLES
-105 ATPGTLSAMGLG
+105 AAPGTLAAMGLG
-117 YAALNA
+117 YEDLRAA
-123 LNPRLV
+123 NPRLV
-129 FASVT
+129 YASVT
-134 AFGQTGPCSG
+134 AFGQTGPYSR
-144 YRWSAL
+144 YRWSGL
-150 TAFAMG
+150 VAFAMG

-178 MVGSAHAALT
+178 LVGSAHAALA
-188 ILVALWHVRQ
+188 ILMALWHVRQ
-198 GGPGQHIDVSMVDCL
+198 GGAGQHVDVSMMDCL

-223 ASTGAHPHR
+223 ASTGVHPRR

-244 IYRCADGFVHI
+244 IYRCRDGYVHI

-273 RPEALAREEFDDPVY
+273 LPEALTGHEFDDPVY

-297 RVVSDTLA
+297 RVVSGVLVG
-305 ELPKEKVYEE
+305 LPKEKVYEE
-315 LQARHIPC
+315 LQDRHIPC
-323 APVNTPLDFVRD
+323 APVNTPLEYVRD
-335 PHIRARGFVID
+335 RHVDSRGFVVD

-361 YKTDCWR
+361 YKTDNWR

-377 EHDGEVLGGEAA
+377 EHEGESFHREDTA
-389 EADNSRTDGPPGAA
+389 ENPWHGAGPADPGAA
-403 SVTPMPTRELALRQE
+403 PVASSRH
-418 PPGGLVEAAAAPA
+418 AAAPA
-431 TPARHETAAA
+431 APARRGNWRA
-441 TATDRGATE
+441 TPVT
-450 GNRGATRRSLESAR
+450 GNG
-464 AGDNDAAPGSLPLAG
+464 AAPNGLPLTG
-479 IRVADFTHM
+479 IRIADFTHM

-498 AYFGAEVIKIESRAR
+498 ACFGAEVIKIESRAR

-549 EGREMARRIIAR
+549 EGREVARRIIAE
-561 SDVVVENFSVGVMG
+561 SDVVVENFSVGVMD
-575 RLGLGYEELKTV
+575 RLGLGYEELRAV
-587 KPDIIMIRLQGLGTT
+587 KPDIVMIRLQGLGTT

-633 VGSQTSYPDYIVSIH
+633 VGSQTSYPDYIVSVH

-657 HHRANTGEGQLIDI
+657 HHRANTGEGQFIDI

-685 LDALVNER
+685 LDGLINGR
-693 AADPAGNRGRAN
+693 AAAPVGNRGHAA

-713 RGEDAWCVVSVE
+713 AGDDTWCAVAVEDE
-725 SKEEWRRFRDATGN
+725 DEWQGFCAATG
-739 SAALEDDRFGTG
+739 SHGALRDVRFATAAGRRANAEAL
-751 ESRLVHA
+751 
-758 DAVDQIVSE
+758 DALVSE
-767 WTRQRTPREVMETL
+767 WTRQRSPREVMETL
-781 QAHGVT
+781 QAHGVA
-787 AGMVCDG
+787 AGMVSDG
-794 TTLVHDPHLRAR
+794 ITLVNDPHLRTR

-815 RQGRLTLPGIVTKL
+815 RQGRLTLPGIVMKM

-841 LLGQDTHAVLSGLLG
+841 LLGQDTHAVLTGLLG
-856 MTDEQIRGL
+856 LSEDEIRGL
-865 EDAGAF
+865 EAAGAF

>member
-1 MAKAQPPSQALEG
+1 MAEPQTAPQALDG

-45 GGSPSRGEPPFV
+45 GGSPSRNEPPFKD
-57 HDRPGPD
+57 HRPGPD

-70 YFNANKKSVTADLH
+70 YFNANKKSVTADLG
-84 TDAGRER
+84 TEAGRDR

-105 ATPGTLSAMGLG
+105 AVPGTLPAMGLG
-117 YAALNA
+117 YADLRPA
-123 LNPRLV
+123 NPRLV
-129 FASVT
+129 YASVT
-134 AFGQTGPCSG
+134 AFGQTGPYSG
-144 YRWSAL
+144 YRWSGL
-150 TAFAMG
+150 VAFAMG

-178 MVGSAHAALT
+178 LVGSAHAALAV
-188 ILVALWHVRQ
+188 LMALWRVRQ
-198 GGPGQHIDVSMVDCL
+198 GGPGQHIDVSMMDCL
-213 AAMENLVSRS
+213 AAMENMVSRS
-223 ASTGAHPHR
+223 ASTGVHPRR
-232 DGTQHRFAAPGT
+232 DGTQHRFATPGT
-244 IYRCADGFVHI
+244 IYRCRDGFVHI

-260 QPGAWGRFVDWLG
+260 QPGAWDRFVDWLG
-273 RPEALAREEFDDPVY
+273 RPEALAAGEFNDPVF

-297 RVVSDTLA
+297 RVVSTVLA

-323 APVNTPLDFVRD
+323 APVNTPLEFVRD
-335 PHIRARGFVID
+335 RHIESRGFAVG

-361 YKTDCWR
+361 YKTVSWR

-377 EHDGEVLGGEAA
+377 EHDAELLEGKRSARDPWPRAEPAA
-389 EADNSRTDGPPGAA
+389 PGAA
-403 SVTPMPTRELALRQE
+403 PDGTER
-418 PPGGLVEAAAAPA
+418 AAHPARNAA
-431 TPARHETAAA
+431 TP
-441 TATDRGATE
+441 GA
-450 GNRGATRRSLESAR
+450 
-464 AGDNDAAPGSLPLAG
+464 LPLEG

-498 AYFGAEVIKIESRAR
+498 AYFGAEVIKIESRSR

-541 VTANLKTE
+541 ITANLKTG
-549 EGREMARRIIAR
+549 EGREMARRIIAA
-561 SDVVVENFSVGVMG
+561 SDVVVENFSVGVMD
-575 RLGLGYEELKTV
+575 RLGLGYEELKAV
-587 KPDIIMIRLQGLGTT
+587 KPDIVMIRLQGLGTT

-657 HHRANTGEGQLIDI
+657 HHRAGTGEGQFIDI

-685 LDALVNER
+685 LDGLVNGSAGE
-693 AADPAGNRGRAN
+693 PVGNRGHAG

-713 RGEDAWCVVSVE
+713 RGDDAWCAISVGDD
-725 SKEEWRRFRDATGN
+725 EEWRRFCVATGN
-739 SAALEDDRFGTG
+739 QAVLGDERFATAA
-751 ESRLVHA
+751 SRLA
-758 DAVDQIVSE
+758 NAEDLDALVSE
-767 WTRQRTPREVMETL
+767 WTHGRSPREVMETL
-781 QAHGVT
+781 QASGVT
-787 AGMVCDG
+787 AGMVSDG
-794 TTLVHDPHLRAR
+794 TTLVTDPHLRSR
-806 GSVVAHEHP
+806 GSVVQHEHP
-815 RQGRLTLPGIVTKL
+815 RQGRLTLPGIVMKL

-841 LLGQDTHAVLSGLLG
+841 LLGQDTDAVLNGLLG
-856 MTDEQIRGL
+856 LTDEEIRGL
-865 EDAGAF
+865 EAAGAF

>member
-1 MAKAQPPSQALEG
+1 MAEPRTAPQALDG

-45 GGSPSRGEPPFV
+45 GGSPSRHEPPFKD
-57 HDRPGPD
+57 DRPEPD
-64 RSLPFL
+64 QSLPFL
-70 YFNANKKSVTADLH
+70 YFNANKKSVTADLGSE
-84 TDAGRER
+84 AGRER
-91 VRRLARTADVVVES
+91 VRRLARTADVLLES
-105 ATPGTLSAMGLG
+105 AAPGTLAAMGLG
-117 YAALNA
+117 YEDLRAA
-123 LNPRLV
+123 NPRLV
-129 FASVT
+129 YTSVT
-134 AFGQTGPCSG
+134 AFGQTGPYSG
-144 YRWSAL
+144 YRWSGL
-150 TAFAMG
+150 VAFAMG

-178 MVGSAHAALT
+178 LVGSAHAALA
-188 ILVALWHVRQ
+188 ILMALWRVRQ
-198 GGPGQHIDVSMVDCL
+198 GGAGQHVDVSMMDCL
-213 AAMENLVSRS
+213 AAMENMVSRS
-223 ASTGAHPHR
+223 ASTGVHPRR
-232 DGTQHRFAAPGT
+232 DGTQHRFATPGT
-244 IYRCADGFVHI
+244 IYRCRDGYVHI

-260 QPGAWGRFVDWLG
+260 QPGAWDRFVDWLG
-273 RPEALAREEFDDPVY
+273 LPEALTGDEFNDPVY

-297 RVVSDTLA
+297 RVVSAILA

-323 APVNTPLDFVRD
+323 APVNTPLEFVRD
-335 PHIRARGFVID
+335 RHIESRGFVVD

-361 YKTDCWR
+361 YKTDNWR

-377 EHDGEVLGGEAA
+377 EHDWEFLEGEL
-389 EADNSRTDGPPGAA
+389 
-403 SVTPMPTRELALRQE
+403 
-418 PPGGLVEAAAAPA
+418 PA
-431 TPARHETAAA
+431 W
-441 TATDRGATE
+441 DRGHGA
-450 GNRGATRRSLESAR
+450 GNGT
-464 AGDNDAAPGSLPLAG
+464 APNGLPLAG

-541 VTANLKTE
+541 VTANLKTA
-549 EGREMARRIIAR
+549 EGRELARRIIAE
-561 SDVVVENFSVGVMG
+561 SDVVVENFSVGVMD
-575 RLGLGYEELKTV
+575 RLGLGYEELRAL
-587 KPDIIMIRLQGLGTT
+587 KPDIVMIRLQGLGTT

-657 HHRANTGEGQLIDI
+657 HHRASTGEGQFIDI

-685 LDALVNER
+685 LDGLVNGR
-693 AADPAGNRGRAN
+693 AAEPVGNRGHAG

-713 RGEDAWCVVSVE
+713 AGDDAWCAISVGDDA
-725 SKEEWRRFRDATGN
+725 EWQRFSAVTGN
-739 SAALEDDRFGTG
+739 GETLRDERFATAAGRQANAEELDA
-751 ESRLVHA
+751 LV
-758 DAVDQIVSE
+758 SG
-767 WTRQRTPREVMETL
+767 WTRRLSPREVMETL

-787 AGMVCDG
+787 AGMVSDG
-794 TTLVHDPHLRAR
+794 TTLVTDLHLRSR
-806 GSVVAHEHP
+806 GSVVEHEHP
-815 RQGRLTLPGIVTKL
+815 RQGRLTLPGIVMKL
-829 SETPGEIRRHAP
+829 SETPGAIRRHAP
-841 LLGQDTHAVLSGLLG
+841 LLGQDTYTVLNGLLG
-856 MTDEQIRGL
+856 LTDEEIGRL
-865 EDAGAF
+865 EAAGAF

>member
-1 MAKAQPPSQALEG
+1 MADPRTAPQALDG

-45 GGSPSRGEPPFV
+45 EGSPSRAEPPFKD
-57 HDRPGPD
+57 DRPGPD

-70 YFNANKKSVTADLH
+70 YFNANKKSVTVDLD
-84 TDAGRER
+84 TEAGRER

-105 ATPGTLSAMGLG
+105 AVPGTLADMGLG
-117 YAALNA
+117 YEDLKPA
-123 LNPRLV
+123 NPRLLY
-129 FASVT
+129 ASVT
-134 AFGQTGPCSG
+134 AFGQTGPYSG
-144 YRWSAL
+144 YRWSGL
-150 TAFAMG
+150 VAFAMG
-156 GLMYVSGKPS
+156 GLMYVSGKPT

-178 MVGSAHAALT
+178 LVGSAHAALA
-188 ILVALWHVRQ
+188 ILMALWRVRQ
-198 GGPGQHIDVSMVDCL
+198 RGAGQHIDVSMMDCL
-213 AAMENLVSRS
+213 AAMENMVSRS
-223 ASTGAHPHR
+223 ASTGVHPRR
-232 DGTQHRFAAPGT
+232 DGTQHRFATPGT
-244 IYRCADGFVHI
+244 IYRCRDGYVHI

-273 RPEALAREEFDDPVY
+273 LPEALTGDEFNDPVY

-297 RVVSDTLA
+297 RVVSGILA
-305 ELPKEKVYEE
+305 GLPKEKVYEE
-315 LQARHIPC
+315 LQDRHIPC
-323 APVNTPLDFVRD
+323 APVNTPLEFVRD
-335 PHIRARGFVID
+335 RHIESRGFVVD

-361 YKTDCWR
+361 YKTGNWR

-377 EHDGEVLGGEAA
+377 EHDEAVP
-389 EADNSRTDGPPGAA
+389 NGF
-403 SVTPMPTRELALRQE
+403 
-418 PPGGLVEAAAAPA
+418 
-431 TPARHETAAA
+431 
-441 TATDRGATE
+441 
-450 GNRGATRRSLESAR
+450 
-464 AGDNDAAPGSLPLAG
+464 DAAPDSPQTWRAVPDPGSGQTPRTAADGTSPNGLPLTG

-541 VTANLKTE
+541 ITANLKTE
-549 EGREMARRIIAR
+549 EGRELARRIIAE
-561 SDVVVENFSVGVMG
+561 SDVVVENFSVGVMD
-575 RLGLGYEELKTV
+575 RLGLGYEELRAL

-648 MAFVLMAAL
+648 MAFALMAAL
-657 HHRANTGEGQLIDI
+657 HHRANTGEGQFIDI

-685 LDALVNER
+685 LDGLVNGR
-693 AADPAGNRGRAN
+693 ATKPVGNRGYAG

-713 RGEDAWCVVSVE
+713 QGDDAWCAISVGDDT
-725 SKEEWRRFRDATGN
+725 EWQRFCVAAGNDEALRDERFATAAARRANAEALDA
-739 SAALEDDRFGTG
+739 L
-751 ESRLVHA
+751 
-758 DAVDQIVSE
+758 VSE
-767 WTRQRTPREVMETL
+767 WTVQRSPREVMETL

-787 AGMVCDG
+787 AGMVSDG
-794 TTLVHDPHLRAR
+794 TTLVNDPHLRSR
-806 GSVVAHEHP
+806 DSVVEHEHP
-815 RQGRLTLPGIVTKL
+815 RQGRLTLPGIVMKL

-841 LLGQDTHAVLSGLLG
+841 LLGQDTHVVLTGLLG
-856 MTDEQIRGL
+856 LTDEEIRAL
-865 EDAGAF
+865 EAAGAF

>member
-1 MAKAQPPSQALEG
+1 MAKAQPASQALDG

-45 GGSPSRGEPPFV
+45 GGSSSRGEPPFV
-57 HDRPGPD
+57 DDRPGAD

-70 YFNANKKSVTADLH
+70 YFNANKKSVTADLD
-84 TDAGRER
+84 TEAGRER
-91 VRRLARTADVVVES
+91 ARCLARTAEVVVES
-105 ATPGTLSAMGLG
+105 AMPGTLPAMGLG
-117 YAALNA
+117 YADLRA

-129 FASVT
+129 YASVT
-134 AFGQTGPCSG
+134 GFGQTGPYSR
-144 YRWSAL
+144 YRWSGL

-178 MVGSAHAALT
+178 LVGSAHAALM

-198 GGPGQHIDVSMVDCL
+198 GGPGQHIDVSMMDCL

-232 DGTQHRFAAPGT
+232 DGTQHRFATPGT

-273 RPEALAREEFDDPVY
+273 HPRALAREEFEDSVY

-297 RVVSDTLA
+297 RVVSEILA
-305 ELPKEKVYEE
+305 GLPKEKVYEE

-323 APVNTPLDFVRD
+323 APVNTPLDFVHD

-361 YKTDCWR
+361 YKTGCWR

-377 EHDGEVLGGEAA
+377 EHDRELFGGERPVPDDSRRDSPASVAA
-389 EADNSRTDGPPGAA
+389 AIPARDKTAVGVATNHDEAQRSRAA
-403 SVTPMPTRELALRQE
+403 SLRSSESTQA
-418 PPGGLVEAAAAPA
+418 GDHRAAPA
-431 TPARHETAAA
+431 AV
-441 TATDRGATE
+441 
-450 GNRGATRRSLESAR
+450 SF
-464 AGDNDAAPGSLPLAG
+464 GSPPLAG

-533 DHNRNKLS
+533 DHNRGKLS

-549 EGREMARRIIAR
+549 EGRDMARRIIAR

-575 RLGLGYEELKTV
+575 RLGLGYEELRAL

-633 VGSQTSYPDYIVSIH
+633 VGSQTSYPDYIVSVH

-657 HHRANTGEGQLIDI
+657 HHRASTGDGQLIDI

-685 LDALVNER
+685 LDALVNGR
-693 AADPAGNRGRAN
+693 AAEPAGNHGRAD

-713 RGEDAWCVVSVE
+713 RGEDAWCAVTVADDA
-725 SKEEWRRFRDATGN
+725 EWQRFCEATGN
-739 SAALEDDRFGTG
+739 GAVVRDNRFATAA
-751 ESRLVHA
+751 SRLA
-758 DAVDQIVSE
+758 RAEAVDEIVSG

-806 GSVVAHEHP
+806 RSVVAHEHP